1 MPAWNITPADILF
14 PLAVMAIWAFIFLL
28 MLTIVRWAAHDHDSR
43 AEAEEAS
50 VQKQLH
56 GPSTPLPA

>member
-14 PLAVMAIWAFIFLL
+14 PLAVMAIWAFIFLF
-28 MLTIVRWAAHDHDSR
+28 MLTLVRMFAHDHDTK
-43 AEAEEAS
+43 AEAEEAA
-50 VQKQLH
+50 VQERLH

>member
-28 MLTIVRWAAHDHDSR
+28 MLTIVRWAAHDHDSH
-43 AEAEEAS
+43 AEAEEDA
-50 VQKQLH
+50 VQKQIH